1 MDPLQLGKHLDD
13 LKILHVCVCVYV
25 CANSASSRTCGAEK
39 DLAGPG
45 AGIAHAE
52 PQYRIL
58 QGQR

>member
-1 MDPLQLGKHLDD
+1 MCGY
-13 LKILHVCVCVYV
+13 VCMCVY
-25 CANSASSRTCGAEK
+25 ATSASSPTCGAQK

-45 AGIAHAE
+45 AGITHAE

>member
-1 MDPLQLGKHLDD
+1 MC
-13 LKILHVCVCVYV
+13 VCVCV
-25 CANSASSRTCGAEK
+25 CANSAYSPTCGAEK

-45 AGIAHAE
+45 AGITHAE